1 MPGKAIELSYFIHK
15 IIRPMKFNVAL
26 VISTILA
33 VGLVAMAFTA
43 YQISTE
49 RSKLTGELEVRTIR
63 SAEELFATHLDS
75 LISTD
80 SVKPE
85 LSDST
90 IEQYNLLSVAIY
102 FNTDSVLHIPE
113 GSKSVHDDNTDYIMQ
128 ALSADS
134 SMGKMIEVNGRQIF
148 QYTRLVH
155 RNDLPS
161 IAIVFYSDG
170 EYIRNILKSIWLRN
184 FLRWFMQAFVI
195 SIVTLLIVRRG
206 ILNPLNKIIKWV
218 RAARAGNVEQ
228 LNSNPPNTF
237 LSPLYKEISGIA
249 HAMNEAKAVA
259 REEAKLRT
267 TAESIWT
274 PERLNEEMKQLLQD
288 KKLIVVSNREPY
300 MHIRSGKEIEC
311 IMPASGMVTALEPI
325 LKACGGLWIASGSGD
340 ADRETVDKNDKVLVP
355 PLEEK
360 YTLRRVWLTKEQ
372 EDHFYYGFSNEGLWP
387 LCHIAHTRP
396 TFRIEDWKHYKEVN
410 ELYANA
416 VLEEI
421 KDEEEPFILVQDYH
435 FALLPLLI
443 KQARPDAK
451 VAIFWHIPWPNPESF
466 GICPWQKEL
475 LSGMLGADLIG
486 FHTQYHCNNFLETVN
501 NALESRVIW
510 ENFSVKI
517 GNHFTLVKPFPI
529 SIAFTRRDYDSSNQP
544 RLTVA
549 ELLRQHGINA
559 ELMAIGVERI
569 DYTKGLIEKFLAV
582 ERFLEKYPGYQG
594 RFVLVQIGAV
604 SRALLK
610 TYSDTVN
617 AVETEIAR
625 INWKFKTKSWQPI
638 LFLKKHHSHEEI
650 MPYYRT
656 ANVCMVSSLHDGMN
670 LVAKEFLASRD
681 HNDGVLILSRF
692 AGASQELHG
701 AIIVNPYDIEQNA
714 DAIREA
720 LEMPVEKQNQ
730 KMKQMRRLIMNH
742 NVYAWASNILR
753 SMASIQN

>member
-1 MPGKAIELSYFIHK
+1 LHFPAGPE
-15 IIRPMKFNVAL
+15 
-26 VISTILA
+26 A
-33 VGLVAMAFTA
+33 VT
-43 YQISTE
+43 T
-49 RSKLTGELEVRTIR
+49 K
-63 SAEELFATHLDS
+63 
-75 LISTD
+75 
-80 SVKPE
+80 
-85 LSDST
+85 
-90 IEQYNLLSVAIY
+90 
-102 FNTDSVLHIPE
+102 
-113 GSKSVHDDNTDYIMQ
+113 NTDYILQ

-134 SMGKMIEVNGRQIF
+134 SMGKMIDAGDREVF
-148 QYTRLVH
+148 QYIRVAP
-155 RNDLPS
+155 RINLPS
-161 IAIVFYSDG
+161 IAIVFYSDAD
-170 EYIRNILKSIWLRN
+170 YIRNILKSIWLRN
-184 FLRWFMQAFVI
+184 FLRWFLQAFLI

-206 ILNPLNKIIKWV
+206 ILNPLNRIIKWV
-218 RAARAGNVEQ
+218 QAARAGNIEQ
-228 LNSNPPNTF
+228 LNSSPPNTF
-237 LSPLYKEISGIA
+237 LTPLYKEISGIA
-249 HAMNEAKAVA
+249 NAMHEAKAIA

-267 TAESIWT
+267 TAESVWT

-300 MHIRSGKEIEC
+300 MHIRAGKEIQC

-340 ADRETVDKNDKVLVP
+340 ADRETVDENDKVLVP

-396 TFRIEDWKHYKEVN
+396 TFRIEDWNQYKAVN
-410 ELYANA
+410 EIYARA

-421 KDEEEPFILVQDYH
+421 EGEEEPFILVQDYH

-475 LSGMLGADLIG
+475 LHGMLGADLIG

-501 NALESRVIW
+501 NAIESRVLW
-510 ENFSVKI
+510 ESFSVKI

-529 SIAFTRRDYDSSNQP
+529 SIAFTRRDYDHPDQP
-544 RLTVA
+544 RLSPA
-549 ELLRQHGINA
+549 DLLRQHGIST
-559 ELMAIGVERI
+559 EFMAVGVERI
-569 DYTKGLIEKFLAV
+569 DYTKGLLEKFLAI
-582 ERFLEKYPGYQG
+582 ERFLEKYPEYKG

-610 TYSDTVN
+610 SYSDTVN

-650 MPYYRT
+650 APYYRS
-656 ANVCMVSSLHDGMN
+656 ANLCMVSSLHDGMN
-670 LVAKEFLASRD
+670 LVAKEFLAARD

-714 DAIREA
+714 DAIKHA
-720 LEMPVEKQNQ
+720 LEMPVEEQNQ
-730 KMKQMRRLIMNH
+730 RMKRMRRLIMTH
-742 NVYAWASNILR
+742 NVYAWAANILR